1 MENHMAT
8 FIALQIMKA
17 YDTNGLEAGQAKY
30 RGYFITTKLYL
41 ACKADCDTIL
51 TTDGYS
57 NCIVTV

>member
-1 MENHMAT
+1 MST

-30 RGYFITTKLYL
+30 RGYFISTKLYL
-41 ACKADCDTIL
+41 AYKADCDTIL

-57 NCIVTV
+57 QVIVTV